1 MIPLNILE
9 SYPHQKKNYA
19 KNQLI
24 FEEGETSK
32 YYYQIL
38 EGDVK
43 VFNLNEDGKEFAQ
56 GYFKNHQSFGEPPL
70 LGEFEYPA
78 NAIAISDSILYRTPK
93 KVFLTLL
100 NEHPKIHLQLTS
112 NLCKRMKYKA
122 MIVKEVSVY
131 PPEHRVLTLLNYLKT
146 ESGIIDPFEI
156 KLTRQQ
162 ISELTGLR
170 VETVIKVVKKLEK
183 LNKLHIK
190 DRKVYV

>member
-9 SYPHQKKNYA
+9 SYPYQKKKYV

-24 FEEGETSK
+24 FQEGETSK

-43 VFNLNEDGKEFAQ
+43 MFNLNENGKEFVQ

-78 NAIAISDSILYRTPK
+78 NAIALIDSIVFRIQK

-100 NEHPKIHLQLTS
+100 NEHPTIHLQLTS

-131 PPEHRVLTLLNYLKT
+131 PPEHRVLTLLNYLKV
-146 ESGIIDPFEI
+146 ESETTNLFEI

-190 DRKVYV
+190 ERKIYV